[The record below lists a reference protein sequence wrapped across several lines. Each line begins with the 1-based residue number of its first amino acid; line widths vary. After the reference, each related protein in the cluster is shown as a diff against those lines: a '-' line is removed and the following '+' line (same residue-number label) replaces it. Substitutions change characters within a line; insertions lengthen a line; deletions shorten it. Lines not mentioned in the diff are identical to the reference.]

1 MAIKKKK
8 TENQKA
14 FQKERKRLQQ
24 AIRYGKKQGY
34 IFPED
39 IVPSLPKRVTKKQL
53 EKIKSIKPSDLYKV
67 SVFLYK
73 DTGELVP
80 AEQRRKEV
88 RKQGHQKAVQT
99 RKKKAKKVKT
109 KVPSVYYPTISIIDT
124 VRGRIEDLQRE
135 AKPLINISQRKN
147 ALLDIFDDTVSYY
160 DLYDNLSEYETY
172 LKHHE
177 SEIADLLNLIAY
189 DSDGEQINASFV
201 TLGRLINVTSLSME
215 QAENLSAMTEYY
227 SE

>member
-1 MAIKKKK
+1 MAKKKK
-8 TENQKA
+8 TVNQKA

-24 AIRYGKKQGY
+24 TIRRVEKQGY
-34 IFPED
+34 IFPKD
-39 IVPSLPKRVTKKQL
+39 IVPPLPKRVTKKAL
-53 EKIKSIKPSDLYKV
+53 EKIKAIKSSDLY
-67 SVFLYK
+67 SIAEYLYI
-73 DTGELVP
+73 DTGEIVP
-80 AEQRRKEV
+80 AEQRRVEV
-88 RKQGHQKAVQT
+88 KKQGIEKAKQT
-99 RKKKAKKVKT
+99 RKKKKQKIKT
-109 KVPSVYYPTISIIDT
+109 SVPSVYYPVISIIDT
-124 VRGRIEDLQRE
+124 VRGRIEELQRE

-160 DLYDNLSEYETY
+160 DLNDNLSEYETY
-172 LKHHE
+172 LKQHE

-215 QAENLSAMTEYY
+215 QAENLSAMSEYY

>member
-8 TENQKA
+8 TVNQKA

-24 AIRYGKKQGY
+24 AIRKGEKQGY

-39 IVPSLPKRVTKKQL
+39 IVPSLPKRVSKKAL
-53 EKIKSIKPSDLYKV
+53 EKIKRIKPSDLY
-67 SVFLYK
+67 STGEYLYK
-73 DTGELVP
+73 DTGEIVP

-88 RKQGHQKAVQT
+88 RIQAHQKAVQT
-99 RKKKAKKVKT
+99 RKNKAKKVKT
-109 KVPSVYYPTISIIDT
+109 SVPRAYYPSISIIDT
-124 VRGRIEDLQRE
+124 VRDRIEDLQRE
-135 AKPLINISQRKN
+135 AKPLINISYRKN

-160 DLYDNLSEYETY
+160 DLNDNLSEYETY
-172 LKHHE
+172 LKQHE
-177 SEIADLLNLIAY
+177 SEIADLLYVIAY
-189 DSDGEQINASFV
+189 DSDAEQINASFV

-215 QAENLSAMTEYY
+215 QAENLSAMSEYY

>member
-24 AIRYGKKQGY
+24 AIRRGEKNGY

-53 EKIKSIKPSDLYKV
+53 EKIKAIKPSDLYSIAV
-67 SVFLYK
+67 YLYE
-73 DTGELVP
+73 DTGEIVP

-88 RKQGHQKAVQT
+88 LKQGIEKAKQT
-99 RKKKAKKVKT
+99 RKKKVKKANAS
-109 KVPSVYYPTISIIDT
+109 VPNVYYPTISIIDT
-124 VRGRIEDLQRE
+124 VRGRIEELQRE
-135 AKPLINISQRKN
+135 EKPLINISQRKN

-160 DLYDNLSEYETY
+160 ELNDNLSEYETY
-172 LKHHE
+172 LKQHE
-177 SEIADLLNLIAY
+177 NEIADLLNLIAY

-215 QAENLSAMTEYY
+215 QAENLSAMSEYY

>member
-24 AIRYGKKQGY
+24 AIRRGEKQGY

-53 EKIKSIKPSDLYKV
+53 EKIKVIKPSDLYKV
-67 SVFLYK
+67 AEFLYK
-73 DTGELVP
+73 DTGEVVP
-80 AEQRRKEV
+80 AEERRKEV
-88 RKQGHQKAVQT
+88 RKQAHQKAVQT

-109 KVPSVYYPTISIIDT
+109 SVTSVYYPTISIIDT
-124 VRGRIEDLQRE
+124 VRGRIEVLQRE
-135 AKPLINISQRKN
+135 AKPVINISQRKN

-160 DLYDNLSEYETY
+160 ELNENISKYEAY
-172 LKHHE
+172 LKQNE
-177 SEIADLLNLIAY
+177 SEIADLLNVIAY
-189 DSDGEQINASFV
+189 DSNAEEVNASFV
-201 TLGRLINVTSLSME
+201 KLGRLINVTALSME
-215 QAENLSAMTEYY
+215 QAENLSAMAEYY
-227 SE
+227 SD